1 MVIAR
6 AKEIANQLSDNDIME
21 RIQDISVD
29 FKDDGKTKKTA
40 KLDDVDLAQLSLFAA
55 VKDEDI
61 IEELKNMDLNA
72 LSPIDALN
80 ELYRLQNKLKNRW

>member
-1 MVIAR
+1 M
-6 AKEIANQLSDNDIME
+6 
-21 RIQDISVD
+21 
-29 FKDDGKTKKTA
+29 KDDGKSKKTA
-40 KLDDVDLAQLSLFAA
+40 RLDDVDMAQLSLFAA

-61 IEELKNMDLNA
+61 LEELKNMDLNA